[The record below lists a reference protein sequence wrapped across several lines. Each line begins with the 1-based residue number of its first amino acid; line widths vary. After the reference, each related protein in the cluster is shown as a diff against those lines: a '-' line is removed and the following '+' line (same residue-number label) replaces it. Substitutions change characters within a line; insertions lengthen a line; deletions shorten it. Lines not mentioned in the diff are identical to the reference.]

1 MESWSELLRTVL
13 GVPGTGY
20 ACVAD
25 PATGELVAAA
35 GERAVP
41 GLAEVLDWG
50 AAQVGGPGPVFEDAV
65 VTTREGDHHLL
76 RALPRDGAAPL
87 LAYAHL
93 DRSGS
98 PVALARRALRPAGA
112 TPARTPEPTPTATS
126 TSTDQQVK
134 ATIGAPVATR
144 PVMRVRPVTPATSPP
159 GRVDTPPATIAVPSP
174 TPVPGAERTP
184 APAVPLPRRAPG
196 PAETSDAADP
206 PDTADGDD
214 AHAGATPEGGRWA
227 DDLGTMS
234 RILAALRRLDPSS
247 ASGC

>member
-25 PATGELVAAA
+25 PATGELVADA

-98 PVALARRALRPAGA
+98 PVALARRALRPAGV
-112 TPARTPEPTPTATS
+112 TPTRTPEPTSTAI
-126 TSTDQQVK
+126 DRQVT
-134 ATIGAPVATR
+134 APIGAPVATR

-159 GRVDTPPATIAVPSP
+159 GQVDTPPAMIAVPSP
-174 TPVPGAERTP
+174 SPVPDAERTP

-196 PAETSDAADP
+196 PAEPSDAADP
-206 PDTADGDD
+206 PATADGDD

-227 DDLGTMS
+227 DDLGTMA

>member
-1 MESWSELLRTVL
+1 M
-13 GVPGTGY
+13 PGTGY

-112 TPARTPEPTPTATS
+112 TPARTPEPTPTA

>member
-1 MESWSELLRTVL
+1 M
-13 GVPGTGY
+13 PGP
-20 ACVAD
+20 CAD
-25 PATGELVAAA
+25 PGTGELVAAA

-126 TSTDQQVK
+126 TSTSTDQQVT
-134 ATIGAPVATR
+134 APIGAPVATR

-159 GRVDTPPATIAVPSP
+159 GQVDTPPATIAVPSP
-174 TPVPGAERTP
+174 SPVPGAERTP
-184 APAVPLPRRAPG
+184 APDVPLPRRAPG
-196 PAETSDAADP
+196 PAEPSDAADP

>member
-25 PATGELVAAA
+25 PVTGELVADA
-35 GERAVP
+35 GGRAVP
-41 GLAEVLDWG
+41 GLAAVLGWG
-50 AAQVGGPGPVFEDAV
+50 AAQVVAGGPGPVFEDAV
-65 VTTREGDHHLL
+65 ITTREGDHHLL

-98 PVALARRALRPAGA
+98 PVALLRRALRPAVSTLVRTDPQVTTSSVA
-112 TPARTPEPTPTATS
+112 PAAIPA
-126 TSTDQQVK
+126 
-134 ATIGAPVATR
+134 R
-144 PVMRVRPVTPATSPP
+144 PVMRTRPAPPAASPP
-159 GRVDTPPATIAVPSP
+159 GPADTPPATIAVPRPS
-174 TPVPGAERTP
+174 PVPDAERTP

-196 PAETSDAADP
+196 PAEQAGPAEPPAA
-206 PDTADGDD
+206 AGGDD
-214 AHAGATPEGGRWA
+214 APAGAVPGGGRWA
-227 DDLGTMS
+227 DDVGTMA

-247 ASGC
+247 TTG

>member
-25 PATGELVAAA
+25 PATGELVADA
-35 GERAVP
+35 GGRAVP
-41 GLAEVLDWG
+41 GLAEVLGWG
-50 AAQVGGPGPVFEDAV
+50 AAQVVAEGPGPVFEDAV
-65 VTTREGDHHLL
+65 ITTREGDHHLL

-98 PVALARRALRPAGA
+98 PVALLRRALRPPG
-112 TPARTPEPTPTATS
+112 RTPVRTDPQVTTP
-126 TSTDQQVK
+126 
-134 ATIGAPVATR
+134 PVAPAAAPAR
-144 PVMRVRPVTPATSPP
+144 PVMRVRPAAPAVSPP
-159 GRVDTPPATIAVPSP
+159 GPADPPPATVAVPRPS
-174 TPVPGAERTP
+174 PVPDAERTP

-196 PAETSDAADP
+196 PAEPSEPAQPPAA
-206 PDTADGDD
+206 ADGDD
-214 AHAGATPEGGRWA
+214 AHAGAVPEGGRWA
-227 DDLGTMS
+227 DDLGTMA

-247 ASGC
+247 TTG

>member
-1 MESWSELLRTVL
+1 M
-13 GVPGTGY
+13 PGTGY

-25 PATGELVAAA
+25 PATGEFVADA
-35 GERAVP
+35 GQRAVP

-112 TPARTPEPTPTATS
+112 TPARTPEATP
-126 TSTDQQVK
+126 TSTDQQVT
-134 ATIGAPVATR
+134 APIGAPVATR

-159 GRVDTPPATIAVPSP
+159 GQVDTPPATIAVPSP
-174 TPVPGAERTP
+174 SPVPDAERTP

-196 PAETSDAADP
+196 PAEPSDAADP
-206 PDTADGDD
+206 PATADGDD